1 MKASYF
7 ITGAACAALLI
18 TAALR
23 ADAQGTIKPVATPV
37 PASTYTVDKAHAS
50 LIFRVSH
57 LGFSNWTGRFANW
70 DAKLTLDPKNPEK
83 SHVEAT
89 IDPNS
94 LSSDHPP
101 KGFLEE
107 LRGVQF
113 LNAPKFPQMTFKSTK
128 MTMTGPNTAD
138 VTGNFGMHGI
148 TKPVT
153 LHVTFNGGWAK
164 MQLDPGGARAGFSA
178 DGSLNRS
185 DFGIANGLPPKGTT
199 MGVGDL
205 VTFHIEAEFSQHPEP
220 EK

>member
-1 MKASYF
+1 MRANPF
-7 ITGAACAALLI
+7 IAGVACAALLI
-18 TAALR
+18 AASLR
-23 ADAQGTIKPVATPV
+23 ADAAIKPVATPV
-37 PASTYTVDKAHAS
+37 PASTYSLDKAHAS

-83 SHVEAT
+83 GHVEAT

-113 LNAPKFPQMTFKSTK
+113 LNAPKFPLMTFKSTK
-128 MTMTGPNTAD
+128 VTMTGRNTAD
-138 VTGNFGMHGI
+138 VTGDFGMHGI

-153 LHVTFNGGWAK
+153 LQVTFNGGWAK
-164 MQLDPGGARAGFSA
+164 MPLDTGGARAGFSA
-178 DGSLNRS
+178 DGSLNRA
-185 DFGIANGLPPKGTT
+185 DFGIAYGLPPKGAT